1 MVKFT
6 QARLLS
12 NAVLVT
18 MLTGACA
25 FAGSVAPDL
34 NALSPN
40 TVVQVI
46 VGLHGSQAPSQQS
59 MGGVVQLSQL
69 PNAIVAQTTA
79 AAAIAL
85 SNDPAVNHVSVN
97 HVMVGSSSP
106 VYDFTPQ
113 TLQPVSAAY
122 AGSVTSGS
130 FGSGIGIAV
139 IDSGINTTS
148 PDLMG
153 TGFTGRAANLASR
166 VSYSQSFIA

>member
-25 FAGSVAPDL
+25 FAGSIAPDL

-46 VGLHGSQAPSQQS
+46 VGLNGSQAPSQQN
-59 MGGVVQLSQL
+59 MGGVVQLSQMS
-69 PNAIVAQTTA
+69 NAIVAQTTA

-106 VYDFTPQ
+106 IYRCGIRTAMRWMWRR
-113 TLQPVSAAY
+113 S
-122 AGSVTSGS
+122 TSW
-130 FGSGIGIAV
+130 A
-139 IDSGINTTS
+139 
-148 PDLMG
+148 
-153 TGFTGRAANLASR
+153 
-166 VSYSQSFIA
+166 